1 MQLQNRA
8 DARVPHATAARS
20 KITGRVV
27 VFIVLAMILLL
38 AWCLFLVY
46 RTRRQH
52 VAFAPG
58 FPPNLHHAPEDAA
71 AYVAATAEPKLIEDA
86 AAVSVAFDKT
96 LTIVNPAG
104 ALPAASNERPVSVVI
119 VSHHETLIT
128 ATVNERLRTPSHEL
142 IGEILIVDDVSQ
154 PPVVYADFNAD
165 ARVVIH
171 RAKERLGLIK
181 ARITGG
187 NLAQGKFL
195 VRRRRSPAKPDR
207 TARHRRQP
215 AVGQAP

>member
-8 DARVPHATAARS
+8 DARAPLAAAARS

-27 VFIVLAMILLL
+27 VFIVLAVILLL
-38 AWCLFLVY
+38 GWCLFLVF

-71 AYVAATAEPKLIEDA
+71 AYAAAAAEPELIEDA
-86 AAVSVAFDKT
+86 AAVSVAFDQT
-96 LTIVNPAG
+96 MTIVNPAG

-119 VSHHETLIT
+119 VSHHESLLA
-128 ATVNERLRTPSHEL
+128 ATVNEILRTPSQEQ

-154 PPVVYADFNAD
+154 PPVAYADFNAD
-165 ARVVIH
+165 ARIVIH

-195 VRRRRSPAKPDR
+195 VRRCRYFLRRYLLWCTFGFVS
-207 TARHRRQP
+207 
-215 AVGQAP
+215 V